1 MIQTSSR
8 TVFLSRSRLAVACA
22 LLLGGA
28 CSMALGFGGD
38 HERARAALQAG
49 EVLPLPQLLERVA
62 REQPGQVLAV
72 ELEREDGRWV
82 YELKLLDPAG
92 RLVKLEVDARSAE
105 LLRRKGGR

>member
-1 MIQTSSR
+1 MPTR
-8 TVFLSRSRLAVACA
+8 FPRPAFFSRSRLTACA
-22 LLLGGA
+22 LLLGAASG
-28 CSMALGFGGD
+28 MALGFGGD

-49 EVLPLPQLLERVA
+49 EVLPLPLLLERVA

-72 ELEREDGRWV
+72 ELERHDGLWV

>member
-1 MIQTSSR
+1 M
-8 TVFLSRSRLAVACA
+8 VACA
-22 LLLGGA
+22 LLLGSA
-28 CSMALGFGGD
+28 CGMALAFGDD

-49 EVLPLPQLLERVA
+49 EVLPLPLLLERVA

-72 ELEREDGRWV
+72 ELERHDGLWV

-105 LLRRKGGR
+105 LLRRRGGR

>member
-1 MIQTSSR
+1 M
-8 TVFLSRSRLAVACA
+8 
-22 LLLGGA
+22 LLGAAGGT
-28 CSMALGFGGD
+28 ALGFGGD

-72 ELEREDGRWV
+72 ELERHDGLWV

-92 RLVKLEVDARSAE
+92 RLVRLEVDARSAE

>member
-1 MIQTSSR
+1 MPNTLASAS
-8 TVFLSRSRLAVACA
+8 FLRHRMVACA
-22 LLLGGA
+22 LLLGVSCGT
-28 CSMALGFGGD
+28 ALAFGGD

-72 ELEREDGRWV
+72 ELERDDGRWI

>member
-1 MIQTSSR
+1 MPTPSSR
-8 TVFLSRSRLAVACA
+8 TVLFSRSRLAACA
-22 LLLGGA
+22 WLLGAASG
-28 CSMALGFGGD
+28 MALGFGGD

>member
-1 MIQTSSR
+1 MSTYCPRPAFFFRCRI
-8 TVFLSRSRLAVACA
+8 AACA

-28 CSMALGFGGD
+28 CAMALAFGGD

-49 EVLPLPQLLERVA
+49 EVLPLPLLLERVA

-72 ELEREDGRWV
+72 ELERHDGLWV

-105 LLRRKGGR
+105 LLRRRGGR

>member
-1 MIQTSSR
+1 
-8 TVFLSRSRLAVACA
+8 
-22 LLLGGA
+22 
-28 CSMALGFGGD
+28 MALGFGGD

>member
-1 MIQTSSR
+1 M
-8 TVFLSRSRLAVACA
+8 
-22 LLLGGA
+22 
-28 CSMALGFGGD
+28 
-38 HERARAALQAG
+38 
-49 EVLPLPQLLERVA
+49 
-62 REQPGQVLAV
+62 LAV

>member
-1 MIQTSSR
+1 MIPTPSR
-8 TVFLSRSRLAVACA
+8 PVLSTRRRLAACA
-22 LLLGGA
+22 VLLGLA
-28 CSMALGFGGD
+28 CGTALGFDGD

-62 REQPGQVLAV
+62 RVQPGQVLAV
-72 ELEREDGRWV
+72 ELERDDGRWV

>member
-1 MIQTSSR
+1 MSTCFPR
-8 TVFLSRSRLAVACA
+8 PAFFSRSRLAACA